1 MRRRS
6 GQREKNAIAAH
17 HVCRIIAFSAQVT
30 RGHAVTS
37 KAMPAEELS
46 IARRR
51 VELARGV
58 ATGWTRAPG
67 ARGNLLGDTGYV
79 HGSVAAESEDA
90 RAVAD
95 RTAADRVDEGIDDVL
110 DLRHRDSFL
119 RGGGEAMRRFYL
131 HG

>member
-6 GQREKNAIAAH
+6 GQREKNAVAAH
-17 HVCRIIAFSAQVT
+17 HVRGIIAFTARVT

-46 IARRR
+46 IARSR
-51 VELARGV
+51 VELTRGV
-58 ATGWTRAPG
+58 AARWTRASGP
-67 ARGNLLGDTGYV
+67 RGNLLGDTGCV
-79 HGSVAAESEDA
+79 DGGVAAENEDA

-119 RGGGEAMRRFYL
+119 RCGGEAMRRFYL